1 MSYIFFY
8 FIIFFGNAKF
18 CHVRPVPPYPFWLS
32 DESRSTCPAL
42 PCFMLIFF
50 PSASSYAISY
60 FSIKCRFVGQTASLQ
75 FYFEY
80 LFFFKAVSRG
90 IYQTKP
96 NHYKMVINCGPNM
109 QIMREREIEIE
120 REREREAVSWE
131 MGERDRAEG
140 SLWIWVC
147 G

>member
-1 MSYIFFY
+1 MWSHTRKIINKSKLCHIYFFILL
-8 FIIFFGNAKF
+8 FFFGNAKF

-60 FSIKCRFVGQTASLQ
+60 FSIRCRFVGQTASLQ

-80 LFFFKAVSRG
+80 LFFLQSSFARHLPN
-90 IYQTKP
+90 QTIIKWSSTVAP
-96 NHYKMVINCGPNM
+96 ICK
-109 QIMREREIEIE
+109 
-120 REREREAVSWE
+120 
-131 MGERDRAEG
+131 
-140 SLWIWVC
+140 L
-147 G
+147 

>member
-42 PCFMLIFF
+42 LH
-50 PSASSYAISY
+50 A
-60 FSIKCRFVGQTASLQ
+60 
-75 FYFEY
+75 Y
-80 LFFFKAVSRG
+80 LFPKCKFLCNFLFLNQMSLCGTNCQSSILFWILVFLQSSFARHLPN
-90 IYQTKP
+90 QTIIKWSSTVAP
-96 NHYKMVINCGPNM
+96 ICKLWE
-109 QIMREREIEIE
+109 REREIEIE